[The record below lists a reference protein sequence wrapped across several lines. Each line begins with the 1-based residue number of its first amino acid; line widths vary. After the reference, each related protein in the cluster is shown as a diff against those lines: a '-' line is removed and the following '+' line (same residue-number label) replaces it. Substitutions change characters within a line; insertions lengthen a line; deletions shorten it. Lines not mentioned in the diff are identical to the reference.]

1 MVEIQGLEIR
11 RPVGPDGA
19 AMAARSFQQGL
30 TQLSKAMIYNHYKV
44 D

>member
-11 RPVGPDGA
+11 RPAGPDGA
-19 AMAARSFQQGL
+19 AMAALSFQQGL
-30 TQLSKAMIYNHYKV
+30 TRLSKAMIYNHYKV

>member
-11 RPVGPDGA
+11 RPARPDGA
-19 AMAARSFQQGL
+19 AMAASSFQQGV
-30 TQLSKAMIYNHYKV
+30 TWLSKAMIYSDYKV